1 MKTVGCPWLPC
12 LIALSI
18 SLLLACRDSQE
29 PPGEPVV
36 DDSQTVTE
44 ESTSPPPPARPLRL
58 DQAGLIFGASHP
70 EGMELIDRTQV
81 TAQFVTTHSL
91 HLLLDFYERELL
103 YLRPDVFVVFD
114 RVQTVDPTY
123 RKVWA
128 AHTVDPPTVADL
140 SPSPGPGH
148 GDLHGRHPDRHRQPG
163 ERHPHR
169 HPAPGAEPGHH
180 PRRGHTARK
189 VIHPTL
195 RK

>member
-1 MKTVGCPWLPC
+1 MILGGQLFETQISSADGDYVISSGGTPGRTSNPNHPLGLYEVANVIKYEHVPADATGLPTLKGGYTYTVG
-12 LIALSI
+12 
-18 SLLLACRDSQE
+18 
-29 PPGEPVV
+29 
-36 DDSQTVTE
+36 
-44 ESTSPPPPARPLRL
+44 
-58 DQAGLIFGASHP
+58 AGGAAYTRK
-70 EGMELIDRTQV
+70 I
-81 TAQFVTTHSL
+81 
-91 HLLLDFYERELL
+91 DFYERELL